1 MFFSMK
7 FYYFVDKERVRKGPL
22 PIEDL
27 QSYEITPNTLVWCKG
42 MKKWSKAK
50 DVEELAHLFE
60 STNNKNESDITGIKC
75 IECGYEV
82 SDKAKKCP
90 NCGYLFVQTSS
101 CPECGEQ
108 IPEGM
113 LECLNC
119 GCPTTEA
126 EGLPIPQ
133 DIQQAEPV
141 YYEEDDGGKPHKW
154 LYVIIAL
161 LLIILA
167 CGSYYVFYYNHQKQE
182 AEDREK
188 FVKDSINQAR
198 QDSINQVRQDS
209 IKGAKL
215 AKDEITNNLKELFD
229 VVKNQ
234 DEYDARFFSSD
245 FNKIYNEVSEID
257 ELINQGYIGFW
268 DAGFWSEAQDGV
280 NMNIV
285 VNDVYSIK
293 DNEAMAKVKFI
304 FTFEGSTETKIEE
317 IKVIRENGKWVLDD
331 VHGYKKQMKAYI
343 KDNANHHI
351 KDDNS
356 VSEDMSWINGN
367 WRYQMEVNGQI
378 LEFRVGISGETI
390 VVFLNGRHHYTGRFT
405 IEGDHIV
412 YNRHNGMSEYIVIDR
427 NQRLLKAD
435 NYHYMQRF

>member
-1 MFFSMK
+1 M
-7 FYYFVDKERVRKGPL
+7 L
-22 PIEDL
+22 
-27 QSYEITPNTLVWCKG
+27 
-42 MKKWSKAK
+42 
-50 DVEELAHLFE
+50 
-60 STNNKNESDITGIKC
+60 IKC
-75 IECGYEV
+75 KECGHEV
-82 SDKAKKCP
+82 SDKASTCP
-90 NCGYLFVQTSS
+90 
-101 CPECGEQ
+101 
-108 IPEGM
+108 
-113 LECLNC
+113 NC
-119 GCPTTEA
+119 GCPTEET
-126 EGLPIPQ
+126 EGLPIFQ
-133 DIQQAEPV
+133 GIQQAEPV
-141 YYEEDDGGKPHKW
+141 YYEEDDGGKPRKW
-154 LYVIIAL
+154 LYAIIAL
-161 LLIILA
+161 LLVILA
-167 CGSYYVFYYNHQKQE
+167 GGCYYVFYYNHQKQE

-188 FVKDSINQAR
+188 YVKDSINQAR

-215 AKDEITNNLKELFD
+215 AKDEITNNLKELFDD

-285 VNDVYSIK
+285 VNDVYNIK
-293 DNEAMAKVKFI
+293 DNEAMAKVMFV